1 MERIILLRES
11 ILLKIY
17 WIQIWK

>member
-1 MERIILLRES
+1 MNFVD
-11 ILLKIY
+11 LKFY